1 MKKQLLSLGI
11 IALSGFSLNAQCG
24 GTELSPA
31 VIDDTL
37 AARGTTWGAIPDT
50 TTNLP
55 AGAAGTLY
63 DEVLSFKLP
72 SDAGELDPQYSGVS
86 LEDIRVK
93 SVSGLPP
100 GLTFIA
106 RDDATDDFYCDGSAG
121 PSGQPGTPQTCWWAG
136 GAYGCVRIQG
146 TIAAGAPVGDYPL
159 DIQLTGAGV
168 VLGFRQE
175 ADGDLPGYKIEV
187 QTVGVDQMN
196 QDAFKVNQ
204 NRPNPFNGTT
214 KILYEM
220 EKATT
225 VDFKVINLLG
235 EIVYKNTYEANSGIN
250 NIIFDGSD
258 LNEGVYMYTLAVG
271 AKKVTKRM
279 VISK

>member
-1 MKKQLLSLGI
+1 MKKQLLTLGL
-11 IALSGFSLNAQCG
+11 IAFAGYSLNAQCG
-24 GTELSPA
+24 GSELSPA

-37 AARGTTWGAIPDT
+37 TARGTTWGAIPDT
-50 TTNLP
+50 NTNLP

-72 SDAGELDPQYSGVS
+72 SDAGELDPQYAGVT
-86 LEDIRVK
+86 LADIRVK
-93 SVSGLPP
+93 SVGGLPP
-100 GLTFIA
+100 GLSFIA
-106 RDDATDDFYCDGSAG
+106 RADATDDFYCDGTGANVQGS
-121 PSGQPGTPQTCWWAG
+121 SPQECWWEG

-146 TIAAGAPVGDYPL
+146 TISAGAAVQDYPL
-159 DIQLTGAGV
+159 DIVLTGAGI

-175 ADGDLPGYKIEV
+175 SDGNLPGYKIAV
-187 QTVGVDQMN
+187 QSVGVDAIN
-196 QDAFKVNQ
+196 DDAFKVNQ
-204 NRPNPFNGTT
+204 NSPNPFNGTT
-214 KILYEM
+214 KILYEL
-220 EKATT
+220 EKAAN

-235 EIVYKNTYEANSGIN
+235 EVVYENAYSANPGIN

-258 LNEGVYMYTLAVG
+258 LNEGVYMYTLSVG